1 MRQTTLEVNLGRLK
15 ENFRR
20 LAERAQDAGL
30 LVLMKSDAY
39 GHSHSE
45 VARALMSAEPKEK
58 LHGFGVANVEEAIE
72 LRRDKVRGRIYVLSG
87 IQNYDEELH
96 RCLETCDLIPV
107 ISSLTVLR
115 QAVNLLR
122 ELSATRIVHLKFN
135 TGMNRL
141 GIDESELTECI
152 RLLKACPSI
161 RVEGLMSHLAGAEKK
176 ASQVTRAQVASFRR
190 IVKKFREEGFHPTFL
205 HIENSFGLK
214 NDIFPEGNIARVG
227 IHLYG
232 ACDPK
237 LDPVATWTTQVYQV
251 RELKKGDC
259 VGYGPIFRA
268 KKKMKMAVLGV
279 GYGDGY
285 RRAFSNKADV
295 LISGKRC
302 RVIGAVSMDLTAVD
316 VSSVP
321 SVSPSDR
328 AVLLGS
334 DGRERISVEEL
345 AAHAKCIPWEILTGI
360 SPRVPRV
367 FFDGI

>member
-1 MRQTTLEVNLGRLK
+1 
-15 ENFRR
+15 
-20 LAERAQDAGL
+20 
-30 LVLMKSDAY
+30 MKSDAY

-45 VARALMSAEPKEK
+45 VARALMNAEPRGK

-72 LRRDKVRGRIYVLSG
+72 LRREKIRGRIYVLSG
-87 IQNYDEELH
+87 IQNYNEQLH
-96 RCLETCDLIPV
+96 RCLETCDIIPV
-107 ISSLTVLR
+107 ISSLPVLR
-115 QAVNLLR
+115 QVVKLLR
-122 ELSATRIVHLKFN
+122 TLNAARSVHLKFN

-141 GIDESELTECI
+141 GIDESEVDECI
-152 RLLKACPSI
+152 RLLKASPSV
-161 RVEGLMSHLAGAEKK
+161 RVEGLMSHLAGGEKK
-176 ASQVTRAQVASFRR
+176 ASPVTKAQVASFRR
-190 IVKKFREEGFHPTFL
+190 VVKKFADAGIAPNYFH
-205 HIENSFGLK
+205 IQNSAGLK
-214 NDIFPEGNIARVG
+214 NGILPEGNIARVG

-232 ACDPK
+232 VGDPK
-237 LDPVATWTTQVYQV
+237 LEPVARWTTQVYQV
-251 RELKKGDC
+251 RELKKGDS
-259 VGYGPIFRA
+259 VGYGPVFRA

-285 RRAFSNKADV
+285 RRALSNKADV

-321 SVSPSDR
+321 SISPSDT

-334 DGRERISVEEL
+334 DGRERISAEEL

-367 FFDGI
+367 FLDG